1 MGSAPTTLT
10 GSTPVGGNGTYTT
23 YGRVVQRVQLLD
35 LRRQLAQ
42 IIRLT
47 IVRNFINPTW
57 YRRITTS
64 GFVLILPPQLQS
76 QL

>member
-1 MGSAPTTLT
+1 VITNTVTGTDKASVMGSAPTTLT

-42 IIRLT
+42 IILLI
-47 IVRNFINPTW
+47 IVRNFINPL
-57 YRRITTS
+57 
-64 GFVLILPPQLQS
+64 V
-76 QL
+76 